1 MAMQHDPVHHP
12 VHYTVYPVEPIDIT
26 RHLGFCLGNAV
37 KYVLRAPY
45 KGGEE
50 DCRKALQYLEW
61 EEETPQA
68 PISLQAYER
77 IAEKLEALQDY
88 LVSEGDALWDDIS
101 GAQSDFLT
109 VLDAYLHR
117 NTSVCRMEG
126 HVGDLARILSLRDR
140 HDPVYAGCTGLP
152 TAREER

>member
-1 MAMQHDPVHHP
+1 MHDPVHRP
-12 VHYTVYPVEPIDIT
+12 ARYTVYPVEPIDIT

-50 DCRKALQYLEW
+50 DCRKALQYLKW
-61 EEETPQA
+61 EGEIRQP
-68 PISLQAYER
+68 PVSLQAYNR
-77 IAEKLEALQDY
+77 ISEALEALQEY

-109 VLDAYLHR
+109 ALDAYLHQDS
-117 NTSVCRMEG
+117 SVCRMEE
-126 HVGDLARILSLRDR
+126 HVEELARILALCDM
-140 HDPVYAGCTGLP
+140 HDPVYANCTGLP
-152 TAREER
+152 TSREER

>member
-1 MAMQHDPVHHP
+1 MHDPVHHP
-12 VHYTVYPVEPIDIT
+12 AHYTVYPVEPIDIT
-26 RHLGFCLGNAV
+26 RHLGFCLGHAV

-61 EEETPQA
+61 EGETRQPPVTFQAYNRISEALEE
-68 PISLQAYER
+68 LQA
-77 IAEKLEALQDY
+77 Y

-109 VLDAYLHR
+109 ALDAYLHQDA
-117 NTSVCRMEG
+117 SECHMEEE
-126 HVGDLARILSLRDR
+126 VEDLARILSLRDR